1 MLTIIALFTCLIW
14 LWLTYM
20 HGAFWHCS
28 ERLTDAPPPNKWP
41 HVVAIIP
48 ARDEAE
54 TIGQIVAAHQNSDY
68 PGELTLILADDGSTD
83 GTADIAKSNATLDV
97 VSVPDLPSGW
107 TGKLWAVE
115 NALTRA
121 EQIAP
126 DAKYVLL
133 TDADILFAPDTLS
146 RLVAKAEHEKL
157 ALTSLMARLDS
168 RGPWAS
174 FLIPAFIYFFQK
186 LYPFPRANNPDDNLA
201 AAAGG
206 CMLVR
211 KDAIKTIGGMTT
223 IRKALIDDCAFARQI
238 KNLTPS
244 IKIWLGVASDEV
256 ISLRDNR
263 SLQSIWNMVARTAY
277 AQLSFSPLLL
287 IGTLIGMGFVYLAA
301 PLILL
306 SVFYHTNFIAIF
318 FSAIACG
325 LMAYTYWPT
334 LRLYGRAPWEAVLL
348 PVSAGLYAAMTFTSA
363 MRHWR
368 GQGGQWKG
376 RSY

>member
-1 MLTIIALFTCLIW
+1 
-14 LWLTYM
+14 M
-20 HGAFWHCS
+20 HGSFWRCS
-28 ERLTDAPPPNKWP
+28 ERLTDTPAPDKWP

-54 TIGQIVAAHQNSDY
+54 TIGQVVAGHQNSDY

-83 GTADIAKSNATLDV
+83 GTADIAKANATLDV
-97 VSVPDLPSGW
+97 VSVPDLAPSW

-115 NALTRA
+115 NALIRA

-126 DAKYVLL
+126 EANYVLL
-133 TDADILFAPDTLS
+133 TDADILLAPDTLS

-157 ALTSLMARLDS
+157 ALTSIMARLDS

-206 CMLVR
+206 CMLARMEEV
-211 KDAIKTIGGMTT
+211 KAIGGMNT
-223 IRKALIDDCAFARQI
+223 IRTTLIDDCAFARRI
-238 KNLTPS
+238 KDLTPS
-244 IKIWLGVASDEV
+244 TKIWLGVASDEA

-287 IGTLIGMGFVYLAA
+287 IGTLVGMCLVYLAA

-306 SVFYHTNFIAIF
+306 SVFYHANFIAIF
-318 FSAIACG
+318 FSANACT

-348 PVSAGLYAAMTFTSA
+348 PVSAGLYTAMTFTSA